1 MPLLIAIIVV
11 SAVAGLLARPAVAYG
26 ITAVIA
32 VLANLAVVWAFADGK
47 GNDPWWLVGLGI
59 VGALL
64 AVAACRGGQS
74 IRRSRQ
80 AGRASTAA

>member
-1 MPLLIAIIVV
+1 MPPLIALIVV
-11 SAVAGLLARPAVAYG
+11 SAAAGLLARPAVAYG

-32 VLANLAVVWAFADGK
+32 VLANVAVIWAFADGK

-59 VGALL
+59 VGAFL
-64 AVAACRGGQS
+64 AVGACRGGQS

-80 AGRASTAA
+80 TGRASSAA